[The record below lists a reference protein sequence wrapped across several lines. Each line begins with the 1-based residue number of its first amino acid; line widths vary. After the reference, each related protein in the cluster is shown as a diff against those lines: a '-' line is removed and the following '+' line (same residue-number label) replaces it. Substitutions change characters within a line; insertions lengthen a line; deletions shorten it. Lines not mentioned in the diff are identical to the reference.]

1 MSEGSI
7 DKSAKDRQVGS
18 FPWILGGDFNVS
30 LSLEESSCF
39 NGSQGST
46 SDMRDFQEFVRSIGI
61 VDHAFE
67 GPRYTWSNHQSDT
80 FMARKLDRLDQPVY
94 SPLKLFKFF
103 NFWVKHKDF
112 MNIVAESWGKEVHGD
127 PNPMLRLF
135 IKLKRLKAPLRA
147 LNVAAFGQI
156 PERLLHGEFK
166 ALQDAEEQFYRQKA
180 RVHWIRE
187 GDQYTKFFHRTLAVK
202 RSKVTIRALVEVDLA
217 RPISNAEIKTAL
229 FEQGNDKSPGTDGA
243 LNFLDA
249 LIGWIAACVTSPN
262 SSISINGG
270 LVGLFKGAKGLR
282 QGDPLSPY
290 LFAIVMNVL
299 SRLLEIAANRLQLNT
314 SESELFAA
322 EVLEDELDSMISDH
336 WVQGSRLLVRYLGLP
351 PVARKLSI
359 PDCKALIEKI
369 VAKINH
375 WSCSYVIISVER
387 LVRGSKS

>member
-1 MSEGSI
+1 
-7 DKSAKDRQVGS
+7 
-18 FPWILGGDFNVS
+18 
-30 LSLEESSCF
+30 
-39 NGSQGST
+39 
-46 SDMRDFQEFVRSIGI
+46 MRDFQEFVRSIGI

-202 RSKVTIRALVEVDLA
+202 RSKVTIRALVEALLVL
-217 RPISNAEIKTAL
+217 ISL
-229 FEQGNDKSPGTDGA
+229 QQ
-243 LNFLDA
+243 L
-249 LIGWIAACVTSPN
+249 
-262 SSISINGG
+262 SSIS
-270 LVGLFKGAKGLR
+270 
-282 QGDPLSPY
+282 Q
-290 LFAIVMNVL
+290 
-299 SRLLEIAANRLQLNT
+299 LLPAFNATTITFVPICEHPKHVKEFRPIACYTTVYKKTCYNIFR
-314 SESELFAA
+314 
-322 EVLEDELDSMISDH
+322 
-336 WVQGSRLLVRYLGLP
+336 
-351 PVARKLSI
+351 
-359 PDCKALIEKI
+359 
-369 VAKINH
+369 NH
-375 WSCSYVIISVER
+375 FF
-387 LVRGSKS
+387 